1 MSNAML
7 GLTFWEGHCVESYS
21 ELPDGSLVLKLT
33 EDSETLARCGC
44 CRESCVLV
52 HERRR
57 RRVRERDW
65 FDRRVWLDVPIRR
78 MDCHHCGARVVE
90 HISWLD
96 SRSRVTHRLRAWIE
110 ALTQLLPIAH
120 VAKLTGLNWHTIKE
134 IDHRRL
140 EQLHGEF
147 VANDVRRLVMDEFAL
162 HKGHR
167 YATVVMDAD
176 RMRVLWV
183 GEGNS
188 RESIRPFF
196 ELLGPER
203 CQQIEA
209 VAMDMNTAFDLEVR
223 QHCPHAEVV
232 YDLFHVVARFGREVV
247 DRVRVDQ
254 ANALRDQPAVR
265 KVIKRSRWL
274 LLRNR
279 DNLKDD
285 QGVRLDELL
294 AANTPLA
301 TVYLLKTELKE
312 IWFAPS
318 VREGAQ
324 RWRRWYRMAIDS
336 QLAPAIQFAKR
347 LKKYLRGILA
357 SAIYRMNSSILE
369 GVNNKIKV
377 IKRMAYGFRDSAY
390 FFLKIKA
397 AFPGKARRTKKK
409 RSEDRFFSN
418 RQIRPIYDDAAKPNQ
433 PSPSQT
439 RQYLLAPEHR

>member
-1 MSNAML
+1 ML
-7 GLTFWEGHCVESYS
+7 GLTFWEGHCVESFS
-21 ELPDGSLVLKLT
+21 ERSDGSLVLKLT
-33 EDSETLARCGC
+33 EDAETPGRCGS
-44 CRESCVLV
+44 CRAACVLV
-52 HERRR
+52 HERGR

-96 SRSRVTHRLRAWIE
+96 SRSRVTQRLRAWIE

-120 VAKLTGLNWHTIKE
+120 VARLTGLHWHTIKD

-140 EQLHGEF
+140 ERLHGEF

-167 YATVVMDAD
+167 YATVIMDAD
-176 RMRVLWV
+176 RTRVLWV

-188 RESIRPFF
+188 REAIRPFF

-203 CQQIEA
+203 CRQIEA
-209 VAMDMNTAFDLEVR
+209 VAMDMNTAFDLEVQ
-223 QHCPHAEVV
+223 QHCPQAEVV
-232 YDLFHVVARFGREVV
+232 YDLFHVVARFGRDVV

-254 ANALRDQPAVR
+254 ANALRDQPAAR
-265 KVIKRSRWL
+265 KVVKRSRWL

-285 QGVRLDELL
+285 QSIRLDELL
-294 AANTPLA
+294 AANAPLA

-312 IWFAPS
+312 VWFAPS

-324 RWRRWYRMAIDS
+324 RWRRWYQMAIDS

-357 SAIYRMNSSILE
+357 SAIYQMNSSILE

-397 AFPGKARRTKKK
+397 AFPGKAR
-409 RSEDRFFSN
+409 
-418 RQIRPIYDDAAKPNQ
+418 
-433 PSPSQT
+433 
-439 RQYLLAPEHR
+439 

>member
-7 GLTFWEGHCVESYS
+7 GLTFWEGHCVESFS
-21 ELPDGSLVLKLT
+21 ERSDGSLVLKLT
-33 EDSETLARCGC
+33 EDAETPGRCGS
-44 CRESCVLV
+44 CRAACVLV
-52 HERRR
+52 HERGR

-96 SRSRVTHRLRAWIE
+96 SRSRVTQRLRAWIE

-120 VAKLTGLNWHTIKE
+120 VARLTGLHWHTIKD

-140 EQLHGEF
+140 ERLHGEF

-167 YATVVMDAD
+167 YATVIMDAD
-176 RMRVLWV
+176 RTRVLWV

-188 RESIRPFF
+188 REAIRPFF

-203 CQQIEA
+203 CRQIEA
-209 VAMDMNTAFDLEVR
+209 VAMDMNTAFDLEVQ
-223 QHCPHAEVV
+223 QHCPQAEVV
-232 YDLFHVVARFGREVV
+232 YDLFHVVARFGRDVV

-254 ANALRDQPAVR
+254 ANALRDQPAAR
-265 KVIKRSRWL
+265 KVVKRSRWL

-285 QGVRLDELL
+285 QSIRLDELL
-294 AANTPLA
+294 AANAPLA

-312 IWFAPS
+312 VWFAPS

-324 RWRRWYRMAIDS
+324 RWRRWYQMAIDS

-357 SAIYRMNSSILE
+357 SAIYQMNSSILE

-390 FFLKIKA
+390 SFLKIKA
-397 AFPGKARRTKKK
+397 AFPGKAR
-409 RSEDRFFSN
+409 
-418 RQIRPIYDDAAKPNQ
+418 
-433 PSPSQT
+433 
-439 RQYLLAPEHR
+439 

>member
-1 MSNAML
+1 L
-7 GLTFWEGHCVESYS
+7 
-21 ELPDGSLVLKLT
+21 
-33 EDSETLARCGC
+33 
-44 CRESCVLV
+44 
-52 HERRR
+52 
-57 RRVRERDW
+57 
-65 FDRRVWLDVPIRR
+65 
-78 MDCHHCGARVVE
+78 
-90 HISWLD
+90 LD
-96 SRSRVTHRLRAWIE
+96 SRARITQRPRTWIE

-140 EQLHGEF
+140 EQRHGEF
-147 VANDVRRLVMDEFAL
+147 VANDVNRLVMDEFAL
-162 HKGHR
+162 HKGRR
-167 YATVVMDAD
+167 YATVIMDAD

-188 RESIRPFF
+188 REAIRPFF

-203 CQQIEA
+203 CRQIEA
-209 VAMDMNTAFDLEVR
+209 VAMDMNTAFDLEV
-223 QHCPHAEVV
+223 QNYCPQAEVV
-232 YDLFHVVARFGREVV
+232 YDLFHVVARFGRDVV

-254 ANALRDQPAVR
+254 ANVLRDQPAAR

-301 TVYLLKTELKE
+301 TVYLLKMLKTELKE

-336 QLAPAIQFAKR
+336 QLTPAIQFAKR
-347 LKKYLRGILA
+347 LKRYLRGILA
-357 SAIYRMNSSILE
+357 SALYRMNSSILE

-397 AFPGKARRTKKK
+397 AFPGKAR
-409 RSEDRFFSN
+409 
-418 RQIRPIYDDAAKPNQ
+418 
-433 PSPSQT
+433 
-439 RQYLLAPEHR
+439 